1 MLCYSYSYW
10 GSPLPMSTSL
20 QEHCSQALS
29 IIATGSA
36 LPPGRIDSA
45 MLDKKLGKAT
55 GYVERRSG
63 IEYRFHAS
71 ESASQAE
78 LAAAALHD
86 ALQRHDIDPASID
99 LLISASAIPYQALPC
114 TAIHILKLAGLA
126 PGTAGF
132 DINSSC
138 VSFISAL
145 QVATGLLNTGSYRR
159 IAIVSADIASRGI
172 DWNHEE
178 SSLIFG
184 DGAACAIVERGNGES
199 RVLGSL
205 IEMYPSG
212 SELCEIRAGG
222 TRRNPRAGMEDDDFL
237 FHMQGKALFRYASS
251 IIEGYFQRLLAQ
263 CQLTLDEIATLVPH
277 QASHLSLEHMRKRLH
292 VSNEVLVDIYRHYGN
307 QVAASLP
314 FALHEATIAGRV
326 NPGKPVMLI
335 GTAAGL
341 TLAGMVILP

>member
-1 MLCYSYSYW
+1 MLIDLHS
-10 GSPLPMSTSL
+10 GSP
-20 QEHCSQALS
+20 QALS
-29 IIATGSA
+29 IIATGAA
-36 LPPGRIDSA
+36 LPPGKVESVA
-45 MLDKKLGKAT
+45 LDKKLGKAA

-71 ESASQAE
+71 DSASQAE
-78 LAAAALHD
+78 LAAAALQD
-86 ALQRHDIDPASID
+86 ACKRYAIDPDSID
-99 LLISASAIPYQALPC
+99 LLISASAIAVQALPC
-114 TAIHILKLAGLA
+114 SAIHILKAAGLS
-126 PGTAGF
+126 PGIAGF

-145 QVATGLLNTGSYRR
+145 QVATGLLNAGSYRR

-172 DWNHEE
+172 DWSHEE

-184 DGAACAIVERGNGES
+184 DGAACAIVERGAGRS

-205 IEMYPSG
+205 VEMYPSG

-222 TRRNPRAGMEDDDFL
+222 TRRNPRSGIDESDFL
-237 FHMQGKALFRYASS
+237 FHMQGKALFRHASS
-251 IIEGYFQRLLAQ
+251 LIDGYFQRLLAQ
-263 CQLTLDEIATLVPH
+263 CQLTLQDIGTVVPH
-277 QASHLSLEHMRKRLH
+277 QASHLSLEHMRKRLN
-292 VSNEVLVDIYRHYGN
+292 VPNDVLIDIYRHHGN

-314 FALHEATIAGRV
+314 FALHHAMSTGRI

>member
-1 MLCYSYSYW
+1 MSIPLHSH
-10 GSPLPMSTSL
+10 SP
-20 QEHCSQALS
+20 QALS
-29 IIATGSA
+29 IIATGTA
-36 LPPGRIDSA
+36 LPPNKVESVA
-45 MLDKKLGKAT
+45 LDKKLGKVA
-55 GYVERRSG
+55 GYVEQRSG

-71 ESASQAE
+71 HSASQAE
-78 LAAAALHD
+78 LGAAALQD
-86 ALQRHDIDPASID
+86 ALERHAIDPNSID
-99 LLISASAIPYQALPC
+99 LLISASAIAYQALPC
-114 TAIHILKLAGLA
+114 TAIHILKAAGLA

-145 QVATGLLNTGSYRR
+145 QVATGLLNAGSYQR

-184 DGAACAIVERGNGES
+184 DGAACAIVERGDGRS

-205 IEMYPSG
+205 TEMYPSG

-222 TRRNPRAGMEDDDFL
+222 TRRNPRAGIEEQDFL
-237 FHMQGKALFRYASS
+237 FHMQGKALFRHASS
-251 IIEGYFQRLLAQ
+251 IIEGYFQRLLTQ
-263 CQLTLDEIATLVPH
+263 SQLTLAEIATVIPH
-277 QASHLSLEHMRKRLH
+277 QASHLALEHMRKRLH
-292 VSNEVLVDIYRHYGN
+292 VPNEVLIDIYRYHGN
-307 QVAASLP
+307 QVAASIP
-314 FALHEATIAGRV
+314 FALHEAMITGRI
-326 NPGKPVMLI
+326 NPGKPIMLI

>member
-1 MLCYSYSYW
+1 
-10 GSPLPMSTSL
+10 MSTPLYS
-20 QEHCSQALS
+20 HSSQALS
-29 IIATGSA
+29 IIATGTA
-36 LPPGRIDSA
+36 LPPGKVESA
-45 MLDKKLGKAT
+45 MLDKKLGKAA
-55 GYVERRSG
+55 GYVEQRSG

-71 ESASQAE
+71 DSASQAE
-78 LAAAALHD
+78 LGAAALHN
-86 ALQRHDIDPASID
+86 ALERHAIDPDSID

-114 TAIHILKLAGLA
+114 TAIHILKSAGLA
-126 PGTAGF
+126 PGIAGF

-145 QVATGLLNTGSYRR
+145 QVATGLLNAGSYRR

-184 DGAACAIVERGNGES
+184 DGAACAIVERGNGDS

-222 TRRNPRAGMEDDDFL
+222 TRRNPRAGMEEQDFL
-237 FHMQGKALFRYASS
+237 FHMQGKALFRHASS

-263 CQLTLDEIATLVPH
+263 CQLTLAEIATVVPH
-277 QASHLSLEHMRKRLH
+277 QASHLALEHMRKRLH
-292 VSNEVLVDIYRHYGN
+292 VPNEVLVDIYRHHGN

-314 FALHEATIAGRV
+314 FALHEAMTTGRV